1 MTRMTTDALEA
12 QPVVQQLLDVL
23 SSPIPPPSLGLE
35 ALMVREEEMDGS
47 ATLQAASLVV
57 SSQSTISLTAS
68 RLASTCQ
75 EGRTNTVGPQEHQGQ
90 IQVDEEICIPGV
102 CVTLVVTRLDVSL
115 T

>member
-1 MTRMTTDALEA
+1 MTTDALEA

-35 ALMVREEEMDGS
+35 TLMVRQEEVDGS
-47 ATLQAASLVV
+47 ATLQAASLAV
-57 SSQSTISLTAS
+57 SHQSTISLTAP

-75 EGRTNTVGPQEHQGQ
+75 EGRTNIKSPVGPQEGQGQ
-90 IQVDEEICIPGV
+90 IQVDEEICILGV
-102 CVTLVVTRLDVSL
+102 CVTLVAIRLDVSS